1 DGRGERA
8 AAHLSVCACDT
19 AGIHLPLPLGGR
31 LDRAVGQSLHA
42 AQSGERLSR
51 LPPRDAPCDT
61 RGRRPAITHDPRKV
75 GTGFRIKDHANF
87 KKGTA
92 MPEVYV
98 HAVEGRTPEQKKA
111 LMKDIT
117 DAVVKN
123 FGTPADAVVV
133 TIVESQKINKAKA
146 GVPFTE
152 R

>member
-1 DGRGERA
+1 MA
-8 AAHLSVCACDT
+8 TPAW
-19 AGIHLPLPLGGR
+19 ILP
-31 LDRAVGQSLHA
+31 A
-42 AQSGERLSR
+42 
-51 LPPRDAPCDT
+51 
-61 RGRRPAITHDPRKV
+61 RGRAYSARGSINVEGK
-75 GTGFRIKDHANF
+75 I
-87 KKGTA
+87 

-98 HAVEGRTPEQKKA
+98 HAVEGRTPAQKKA

-146 GVPFTE
+146 GVPFNE